1 MYQNKFFLL
10 STSLIAL
17 ANLSGCT
24 EVGTLT
30 KDFSTSVGQGVSTI
44 VKDINTSINTPTS
57 VKSQNQNAASIPP
70 TDMVFLMGWMED
82 GCQGSIAPY
91 NKISDRYYAFK
102 DTVIDMDNSRAKPYS
117 QWSPEYRDQI
127 QNVIK
132 STDGSYVTFSLPLK
146 NAYYRK
152 QPLKAIEIGY
162 REETEG
168 AHAKLVFTQSAN
180 VTAVVS
186 NFKTRK
192 VEGMGGMYNSGA
204 TYNAE
209 EKSLNCEL

>member
-1 MYQNKFFLL
+1 MYQNKIFLL
-10 STSLIAL
+10 SISLVAL
-17 ANLSGCT
+17 ANLSGCAQ
-24 EVGTLT
+24 VSTLT
-30 KDFSTSVGQGVSTI
+30 KDFSTSVGQGVSTM
-44 VKDINTSINTPTS
+44 VKDISTSINTPTP
-57 VKSQNQNAASIPP
+57 VKSQNKNAASIPP

-82 GCQGSIAPY
+82 ACQGSIAPY
-91 NKISDRYYAFK
+91 DKISDRYYAFK
-102 DTVIDMDNSRAKPYS
+102 DTVVDMDNSRAQPYS

-127 QNVIK
+127 QNVLK

-146 NAYYRK
+146 SAYYRK

-168 AHAKLVFTQSAN
+168 AHAKLVFAQPAN
-180 VTAVVS
+180 VTAVIS

-204 TYNAE
+204 TYNAG